1 MENASAIECLNGL
14 LRGEISAVETY
25 NQARERNTLPGITPL
40 LEEGQ
45 LSHHRRVQKLV
56 KFIKGM
62 GGEPSADAGPWGAFA
77 NFLESSAGVLGDKAS
92 IDMLEQGEDHGLKV
106 YRDELESCT
115 DPIAH
120 AFIKEQLLP
129 AQEET
134 HSVMA
139 NLKHTMH

>member
-1 MENASAIECLNGL
+1 MSNANAIECLNGL

-25 NQARERNTLPGITPL
+25 NQARERITLPGVAPM
-40 LEEGQ
+40 LEDGQ

-56 KFIKGM
+56 KFIKNI
-62 GGEPSADAGPWGAFA
+62 GGEPSDDAGPWGAFA
-77 NFLESSAGVLGDKAS
+77 NFLESSAGVFGDKAS

-106 YRDELESCT
+106 YRDELENCK
-115 DPIAH
+115 DPAAH
-120 AFIKEQLLP
+120 SFIKDELLP

-139 NLKHTMH
+139 NLKHTMN